1 MNHAPHSDPCPGV
14 QAPEA
19 IERLRRTPRGVPQVR
34 QRLIDQLSPELIM
47 ALSPIIRASVTREMR
62 RRAGTRRAFEQE
74 VEDMVQTVLLALF
87 TREGSAIEAWDPDRS
102 RGLGLE
108 GFVSLVAAR
117 QVDTLLRSRR
127 RNPWTEEAVVSEA
140 FDESPVSRAGP
151 ETLAG
156 SRHTL
161 FMVAA
166 RLRARVSPLG
176 IKVFEMLFLQDRSP
190 EDVGAAL
197 GLRTPAVHT
206 WKSRLSRAARE
217 ISAEL
222 EGVRT
227 PPRPPQ
233 ARLASR
239 RTPRH
244 G

>member
-1 MNHAPHSDPCPGV
+1 MNHAPQSDPCPGV
-14 QAPEA
+14 QPLAA
-19 IERLRRTPRGVPQVR
+19 IERLRSTPRGEPQVR
-34 QRLIDQLSPELIM
+34 QQLIDRLSPELIM

-62 RRAGTRRAFEQE
+62 RRAGARRAFEQE

-87 TREGSAIEAWDPDRS
+87 TREGNALEAWDPDRC

-117 QVDTLLRSRR
+117 QVDALLRSRR
-127 RNPWTEEAVVSEA
+127 RNPWTEEAVVSEV

-161 FMVAA
+161 VMVAA

-206 WKSRLSRAARE
+206 WRSRLSRAARE

-227 PPRPPQ
+227 PPRPPE

-239 RTPRH
+239 RAARH